1 MKTSTF
7 PALRVKPALREAAER
22 ALRPNETLSNLME
35 ASLESYI
42 AHRSAEDDFIARGL
56 RSAEKAKDEN
66 RYVSAETVF
75 AKLEKKLV
83 VAKQSTTARKNNKQ
97 AANNA

>member
-42 AHRSAEDDFIARGL
+42 AHRTAEDDFIARGL
-56 RSAEKAKDEN
+56 RSAEKAKEEN
-66 RYVSAETVF
+66 RYVSAEAVF
-75 AKLEKKLV
+75 AKLEKKLIA
-83 VAKQSTTARKNNKQ
+83 AKEPTATRKNNKR
-97 AANNA
+97 AASNS

>member
-42 AHRSAEDDFIARGL
+42 AHRNAEDDFIARGL
-56 RSAEKAKDEN
+56 RSAQKAKDEN

-75 AKLEKKLV
+75 AKLEKKLIT
-83 VAKQSTTARKNNKQ
+83 AKQSTTARKSKKQ
-97 AANNA
+97 AANKA